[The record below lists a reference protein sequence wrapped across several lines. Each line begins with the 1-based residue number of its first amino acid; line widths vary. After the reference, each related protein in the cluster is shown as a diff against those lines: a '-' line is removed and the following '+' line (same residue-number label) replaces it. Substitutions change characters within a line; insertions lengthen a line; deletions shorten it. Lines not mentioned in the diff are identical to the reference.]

1 MPLSFSNYKNINT
14 NKDMVKDILKLAHT
28 HPQVFVNITSFLASY
43 KGNVTVFPDIDESIE
58 LEFNSPRY
66 ALDDEERENLIKTI
80 KDLYGN
86 IEGKFNKIRSRILE
100 EFIYNF
106 GPVSTCDP
114 IIKDQ
119 LNRYIEPTIMDGK
132 DIVGLTNK
140 KCDLV
145 FIDNDH
151 TFIEFVECKTDI
163 SNVIP
168 TNRPFDKAKKS
179 HRDKVE
185 YLKNSYNYL
194 KDNYCEPKIYFA
206 CFNSDYEDSLN
217 NLQKN
222 WGYVYMDFVNPKEL
236 LESNF
241 S

>member
-1 MPLSFSNYKNINT
+1 MSLSFLKYKNIST
-14 NKDMVKDILKLAHT
+14 NEDMVRDILKLADT
-28 HPQVFVNITSFLASY
+28 HPEVFVNLTSFLARY
-43 KGNVTVFPDIDESIE
+43 KKNRTVFSDIDEVIE
-58 LEFNSPRY
+58 LEFNSPKY
-66 ALDDEERENLIKTI
+66 GLDDENRVNLIKTI

-86 IEGKFNKIRSRILE
+86 IEKKFNRIRSKILE

-106 GPVSTCDP
+106 GPVSTRNP
-114 IIKDQ
+114 KIKNQ
-119 LNRYIEPTIMDGK
+119 LYRYIEPTIMDGK
-132 DIVGLTNK
+132 DIVGITNK

-145 FIDNDH
+145 FIDKNH

-163 SNVIP
+163 CNVIP
-168 TNRPFDKAKKS
+168 RNRPFDKAGKA

-185 YLKNSYNYL
+185 YLENAYNYL

-217 NLQKN
+217 NLQQN
-222 WGYVYMDFVNPKEL
+222 WGYEYMDFVNPKKL
-236 LESNF
+236 LENNF